1 MRILYS
7 TLHYLLVPFIL
18 LRLVW
23 RGFRNRGY
31 WDHLEQRFGVSKE
44 PPPEGTTV
52 WIHAVSVGE
61 VQAALP
67 LVRAVLD
74 RYPQHQVLITTTT
87 PTGRERV
94 LQALKGRV
102 THRYMP
108 YDLPGAVQRFL
119 IDVRPILAVILETEL
134 WPNVLH
140 YCGCFGVPVVLANA
154 RLSERSAMGYRRV
167 AGFAAGM
174 LRNASAIAAQ
184 TEADARRLV
193 ELGADPE
200 RLRVTGSVKFD
211 VKLSASLQEEA
222 QALRRLWGVDRS
234 VWIAAS
240 THAGEDEIIL
250 DAFKRVLWAIPDC
263 LLVLVPRHPERF
275 ARAASLCR
283 KQGYHTLLRSESPLA
298 CASADVFVGDS
309 IGELPL
315 FYAASD
321 VAFVGGSLVP
331 VGGHNMLEPAA
342 LGLPVIVGPHVFNF
356 AEISRMLHEVGAS
369 TRVRDGQQLGDA
381 VINYLQ
387 DANYRHSVGQNGRKF
402 VEENRGALDRLME
415 MVVEQLGQPMARTA

>member
-1 MRILYS
+1 MI
-7 TLHYLLVPFIL
+7 
-18 LRLVW
+18 
-23 RGFRNRGY
+23 
-31 WDHLEQRFGVSKE
+31 
-44 PPPEGTTV
+44 
-52 WIHAVSVGE
+52 
-61 VQAALP
+61 
-67 LVRAVLD
+67 
-74 RYPQHQVLITTTT
+74 
-87 PTGRERV
+87 
-94 LQALKGRV
+94 
-102 THRYMP
+102 
-108 YDLPGAVQRFL
+108 
-119 IDVRPILAVILETEL
+119 
-134 WPNVLH
+134 
-140 YCGCFGVPVVLANA
+140 
-154 RLSERSAMGYRRV
+154 
-167 AGFAAGM
+167 
-174 LRNASAIAAQ
+174 
-184 TEADARRLV
+184 

-222 QALRRLWGVDRS
+222 QALRRLWGVDRG

-240 THAGEDEIIL
+240 THAGEDEMVL
-250 DAFKRVLWAIPDC
+250 EAFKRVLWAVPDC
-263 LLVLVPRHPERF
+263 CWCWCHVTRNAF

-283 KQGYHTLLRSESPLA
+283 KQGYHTLLRSESPLS

-321 VAFVGGSLVP
+321 VAFVGGSLVQ

-369 TRVRDGQQLGDA
+369 TRVRTRHQLGDA
-381 VINYLQ
+381 VVKYLQ